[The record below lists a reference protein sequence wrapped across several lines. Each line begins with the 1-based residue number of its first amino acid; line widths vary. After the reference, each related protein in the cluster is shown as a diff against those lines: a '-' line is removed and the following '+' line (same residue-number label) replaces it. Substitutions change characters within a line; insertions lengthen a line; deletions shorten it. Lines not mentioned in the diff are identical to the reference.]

1 MAANTSIRPLNRD
14 GDGCKTAFPPPRN
27 GVSTVLRVW
36 CPYCIQGHHMATVK
50 KTTGTA
56 KAPRKAPAKAAE
68 AAEAPTLNGVP
79 MDAATTTEGE
89 GVDRRDFIHIAA
101 VSFAGVGA
109 LAVVYPLVTQMS
121 ASADVLALASIE
133 VDVAAIEPGQAIKTS
148 WRKQPVFIRNLTPAE
163 IAEANAVDVS
173 TLREPQTLAERT
185 QPGKENWLIT
195 LGVCTHLG
203 CVPLGAAAG
212 EIKGEYGGYFCPC
225 HGSHYDT
232 AARIRKGP
240 APLNLVVPEYAFL
253 SDTVVKIG

>member
-1 MAANTSIRPLNRD
+1 
-14 GDGCKTAFPPPRN
+14 
-27 GVSTVLRVW
+27 
-36 CPYCIQGHHMATVK
+36 MATVK
-50 KTTGTA
+50 NTSGTPKKPA
-56 KAPRKAPAKAAE
+56 DKAPINDPQTQDGIPVE
-68 AAEAPTLNGVP
+68 ALRVDETPPHDDGVR
-79 MDAATTTEGE
+79 
-89 GVDRRDFIHIAA
+89 RRDFINIAA

-109 LAVVYPLVTQMS
+109 VAVAIPMITQMS

-133 VDVAAIEPGQAIKTS
+133 QDISSIEPGQAIKLS
-148 WRKQPVFIRNLTPAE
+148 WRKQPVFIRNLTPVE
-163 IAEANAVDVS
+163 IAEANKVDVGS
-173 TLREPQTLAERT
+173 LRDPQTLAERT

-212 EIKGEYGGYFCPC
+212 EVKGEYGGYFCPC

-240 APLNLVVPEYAFL
+240 APLNLAVPEYTFL